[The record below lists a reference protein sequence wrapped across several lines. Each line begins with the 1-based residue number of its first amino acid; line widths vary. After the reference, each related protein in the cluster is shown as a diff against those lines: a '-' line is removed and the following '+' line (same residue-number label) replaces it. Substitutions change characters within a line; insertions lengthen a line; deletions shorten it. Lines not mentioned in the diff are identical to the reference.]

1 MAGSKFWDPH
11 PLRRGNR
18 DVPPASDSVV
28 APIPSRD
35 WALCAIE
42 DLRREGL
49 SAELEGQDARGRW
62 LVRIEGPAESI
73 AEIRY
78 SLEPRGASVCWEAF
92 VNAAIR
98 A

>member
-1 MAGSKFWDPH
+1 LLDPH
-11 PLRRGNR
+11 PSRRSNPVVG
-18 DVPPASDSVV
+18 AGSDSIVV
-28 APIPSRD
+28 PIPSRD

-49 SAELEGQDARGRW
+49 TAELEGRNALGSW
-62 LVRIEGPAESI
+62 LVRIEGPDGTI
-73 AEIRY
+73 AEIRD
-78 SLEPRGASVCWEAF
+78 SLHPPPEPVRWEAF

>member
-1 MAGSKFWDPH
+1 VRPG
-11 PLRRGNR
+11 
-18 DVPPASDSVV
+18 SDSVV
-28 APIPSRD
+28 VPIPSRD

-49 SAELEGQDARGRW
+49 SAELVGQNARGSW
-62 LVRIEGPAESI
+62 LVGIDGPAESI

-78 SLEPRGASVCWEAF
+78 SLQPRGAPAAWEAF

-98 A
+98 AWQPDARSAD

>member
-1 MAGSKFWDPH
+1 
-11 PLRRGNR
+11 
-18 DVPPASDSVV
+18 VV
-28 APIPSRD
+28 PIPSRE

-49 SAELEGQDARGRW
+49 SAELEGQNARGSW
-62 LVRIEGPAESI
+62 LVRIEGPAGSI

-78 SLEPRGASVCWEAF
+78 GIQPRGEPVCWEAF
-92 VNAAIR
+92 INAATP

>member
-1 MAGSKFWDPH
+1 VRSGTDTI
-11 PLRRGNR
+11 
-18 DVPPASDSVV
+18 VV
-28 APIPSRD
+28 PIPSRD

-49 SAELEGQDARGRW
+49 FAELEGQNARGSW
-62 LVRIEGPAESI
+62 LVRIEGPSEFI

-78 SLEPRGASVCWEAF
+78 SLQPPGAPVCWEAF

-98 A
+98 DWQPDASSAD

>member
-1 MAGSKFWDPH
+1 MSPG
-11 PLRRGNR
+11 
-18 DVPPASDSVV
+18 SDSVV
-28 APIPSRD
+28 VPIPSRE

-49 SAELEGQDARGRW
+49 SAELEGLNARGSW
-62 LVRIEGPAESI
+62 LVRIEGPAGSI

-78 SLEPRGASVCWEAF
+78 SLQPRGESVCWEAF
-92 VNAAIR
+92 VNAAIQ

>member
-1 MAGSKFWDPH
+1 MKLLDPH
-11 PLRRGNR
+11 PSQRGKR
-18 DVPPASDSVV
+18 VVGPGSDSIVV
-28 APIPSRD
+28 PIPSRD

-49 SAELEGQDARGRW
+49 SAELVGQNARGSW
-62 LVRIEGPAESI
+62 LVRIEGPAGSI

-78 SLEPRGASVCWEAF
+78 SLQPRGEPVRWEAF

-98 A
+98 D

>member
-1 MAGSKFWDPH
+1 M
-11 PLRRGNR
+11 
-18 DVPPASDSVV
+18 V
-28 APIPSRD
+28 PIPSRD

-49 SAELEGQDARGRW
+49 AAELEGRNALGSW
-62 LVRIEGPAESI
+62 LVRIEGPAGTI

-78 SLEPRGASVCWEAF
+78 SLDPPPEPVCWEAF

>member
-1 MAGSKFWDPH
+1 MGPGSDTI
-11 PLRRGNR
+11 
-18 DVPPASDSVV
+18 VV
-28 APIPSRD
+28 PIPSKD

-42 DLRREGL
+42 DLHREDM
-49 SAELEGQDARGRW
+49 SAELVGQNARGSW
-62 LVRIEGPAESI
+62 LVRIEGPAGSI

-78 SLEPRGASVCWEAF
+78 SLQPRSEPVCWEAF

>member
-1 MAGSKFWDPH
+1 M
-11 PLRRGNR
+11 
-18 DVPPASDSVV
+18 V
-28 APIPSRD
+28 PIPSRD

-49 SAELEGQDARGRW
+49 SAELEGQNARGSW
-62 LVRIEGPAESI
+62 LVRIEGPAGSI

-78 SLEPRGASVCWEAF
+78 SLQPRGAPVCWEAF